1 MKSSFHSVS
10 IATHKSIGV
19 KVVKAMDS
27 KLFTRNVWKPEKG
40 EYVIEVE
47 DKGGMLIDTPYGKR
61 KAILIQ
67 VEDEP
72 YIWFI
77 NHYGKLVEKS
87 IKTQLEKILS
97 SKKGKAPVKVI
108 VGEVDGQKTY
118 DLEEVESTTQ
128 SIVVSV
134 GIYVSD
140 GEDGELHLI
149 HSDNIPIG
157 GDK

>member
-1 MKSSFHSVS
+1 MKSSFPSEY

-97 SKKGKAPVKVI
+97 G
-108 VGEVDGQKTY
+108 
-118 DLEEVESTTQ
+118 
-128 SIVVSV
+128 
-134 GIYVSD
+134 
-140 GEDGELHLI
+140 
-149 HSDNIPIG
+149 
-157 GDK
+157 